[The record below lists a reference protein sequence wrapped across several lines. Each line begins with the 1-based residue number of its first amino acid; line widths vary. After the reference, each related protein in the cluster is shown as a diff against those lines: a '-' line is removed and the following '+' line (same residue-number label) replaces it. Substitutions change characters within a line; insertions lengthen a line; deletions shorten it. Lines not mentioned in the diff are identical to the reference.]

1 MGSAYI
7 WLSIPNYLI
16 YSMDS
21 RRDFIKKATL
31 LSGALGL
38 SNVVPMSIQ
47 KAMAIN
53 ADPGTTFYDAEHIV
67 FLMQENRSF
76 DHMFGKMRGVRGFN
90 DPRAKT
96 LPNQNKVWLQN
107 DEKGNTYA
115 PFHVD
120 INKTKITWQGG
131 LPHSWSDQ
139 VAARNK
145 GKYDKWVPVK
155 SLMALG
161 YYQREDIPFYY
172 AMADAFTV
180 CDHNFCSSLT
190 GTTPN
195 RLFFWTGT
203 IRPEQKA
210 EAVPV
215 VNNSQAESQNN
226 VFVDWETFPEL
237 LEEHN
242 VSWKVYQ
249 NELWTPKLPGE
260 DIDDW
265 LGNYGDNPLEY
276 VKRHRVKLSAYF
288 RKNGDH
294 TSKPP
299 LSVEQVLEQYN
310 KLSPKEKNMIDKAFA
325 TNIANPDYLK
335 LAPLTFTNDQGQQET
350 LNVPKEDIFE
360 QFRKDVDNGKLPT
373 VSWLVAPQRF
383 SDHTSSPLYGV
394 WYVSE
399 AIDILTKNPEV
410 WKKTIFILT
419 YDENDG
425 YFDHLAPFV
434 APKPNDPSTGKVSE
448 GIDTSVDYEYKK
460 DSPIG
465 LGYRV
470 PMIVASPWS
479 KGGYVNSQ
487 VFDHTSSLM
496 FLENF
501 LSHKTGKK
509 IKSSTI
515 SPWRR
520 AVCGDLS
527 SVFRPY
533 NGEKLNVPN
542 RLKKEKVIADIQNAR
557 SKPAQVT
564 PNALSKAEI
573 AQINQHLPFEKESAA
588 AMPVQEQGTRL
599 ACALPYQLFADG
611 QLNADKKE
619 FVVDL
624 EVGKAPVGGQLQN
637 IGAPF
642 NVYAKSTYQNEA
654 GKTWAYGVKA
664 EAKLSDS
671 WKVED
676 FEGGAY
682 NLALNGPNGFYRQF
696 KGSAQ
701 DPALNLECKHEQSG
715 LLNKTTGNLQL
726 WLENKGTEALEIRI
740 TDDAYKANAKTLTIA
755 AKQRKQLSLNLQKSK
770 GWYDFVLSVKG
781 SPTFLRHYAGHV
793 ETGKESI
800 SDPLMG
806 GVL

>member
-1 MGSAYI
+1 
-7 WLSIPNYLI
+7 
-16 YSMDS
+16 MDS
-21 RRDFIKKATL
+21 RRDFLKKATL
-31 LSGALGL
+31 LSGAFGL

-53 ADPGTTFYDAEHIV
+53 AEPGTTFYDAEHIV

-131 LPHSWSDQ
+131 LPHAWSDQ

-155 SLMALG
+155 SLMSMG

-210 EAVPV
+210 EAIPA
-215 VNNSQAESQNN
+215 VNNSQAESQND

-237 LEEHN
+237 LEDHE

-249 NELWTPKLPGE
+249 NELWTPKLQGE

-310 KLSPKEKNMIDKAFA
+310 KLSTKEKNMIDKAFA

-360 QFRKDVDNGKLPT
+360 QFRKDVDNGNLPT

-434 APKPNDPSTGKVSE
+434 APKPNEPSTGKVSG
-448 GIDTSVDYEYKK
+448 GIDTSVDYEFKK

-501 LSHKTGKK
+501 LAHKTGKK

-520 AVCGDLS
+520 AVCGDLT

-542 RLKKEKVIADIQNAR
+542 RLKKEKVIAAIQNAR

-564 PNALSKAEI
+564 PNALSKTEI
-573 AQINQHLPFEKESAA
+573 DQINQYFPFEKESAE
-588 AMPVQEQGTRL
+588 AMPVQEKGTRP

-611 QLNADKKE
+611 HLNADKKE
-619 FVVDL
+619 FVIDF
-624 EVGKAPVGGQLQN
+624 EVGKAPIGSQLQS

-642 NVYAKSTYQNEA
+642 NVYAKGSYGNEA
-654 GKTWAYGVKA
+654 GKTWAYGLKA
-664 EAKLSDS
+664 ESKLSDS
-671 WKVED
+671 WKVEE
-676 FEGGAY
+676 FEGNAY
-682 NLALNGPNGFYRQF
+682 NLALNGPNGFYRHF

-701 DPALNLECKHEQSG
+701 DPMLGMQVKHEQSG
-715 LLNKTTGNLQL
+715 LLNKITGNLQL
-726 WLENKGTEALEIRI
+726 WLENKGSEALEVRLI
-740 TDDAYKANAKTLTIA
+740 DDAYKANTKTISVPANQKKLI
-755 AKQRKQLSLNLQKSK
+755 SLNLQKSR

-781 SPTFLRHYAGHV
+781 FPNFLRHYAGHV